1 MKTTP
6 ESNEYRKIESE
17 VKKVEGVKGIEEL
30 YIHRFGIYEMV
41 NLCIFVDGNITVKDG
56 DKIADKVEEMLKNE
70 NEFIKKVNVHFHP
83 NK

>member
-1 MKTTP
+1 MNGKFM
-6 ESNEYRKIESE
+6 Y
-17 VKKVEGVKGIEEL
+17 
-30 YIHRFGIYEMV
+30 
-41 NLCIFVDGNITVKDG
+41 FVDGNITVKDG